1 MKRPSVRY
9 GNATIEYEVRRSA
22 RRTKTLQVT
31 VGGEGVQVHAPLA
44 ATDDEIKAFMLRKAS
59 WVLSHAPDAGPL
71 PSPKRFV
78 SGETLPYMGRN
89 VVLVVEPRDVPTAS
103 VRFDHWRFRVTVPR
117 DSNGEER
124 LARVRAAVVAWYK
137 ERAADRLP
145 VSVARWRSRLGVNAN
160 PRILIRDQ
168 RNRWASCASDGTL
181 RFNWRTIMLKPELV
195 DYIVVHEMA
204 HLTHKNHS
212 REFWALVYRT
222 LPDAERRRVRLREA
236 GHGLPL

>member
-1 MKRPSVRY
+1 MEQLSVRY

-31 VGGEGVQVHAPLA
+31 VGGEGVQVHAPLN
-44 ATDDEIKAFMLRKAS
+44 TSEEEIEAFVLRKAS
-59 WVLSHAPDAGPL
+59 WVLSHVPDAGPI

-89 VVLVVEPRDVPTAS
+89 VILVVEPQDVPTTS
-103 VRFDHWRFRVTVPR
+103 VRFDHWRFRVTVPSVLFG
-117 DSNGEER
+117 DER
-124 LARVRAAVVAWYK
+124 PKRVRDAVVSWYR
-137 ERAADRLP
+137 ERATDRLP
-145 VSVARWRSRLGVNAN
+145 LSVARWRSRLGVAEC

-168 RNRWASCASDGTL
+168 QNRWASCASDGTL
-181 RFNWRTIMLKPELV
+181 RFNWRTVMLKPELI

-212 REFWALVYRT
+212 KEFWALVYRT
-222 LPDAERRRVRLREA
+222 IPDAERRRVQLREA
-236 GHGLPL
+236 GQGLPL

>member
-1 MKRPSVRY
+1 MEQLTVRY

-31 VGGEGVQVHAPLA
+31 VGGEGVQVHTPLNTSDEEIA
-44 ATDDEIKAFMLRKAS
+44 AFVRRKAS
-59 WVLSHAPDAGPL
+59 WVLSNVLDAGPL

-89 VVLVVEPRDVPTAS
+89 VILVVEPQDVPATLI
-103 VRFDHWRFRVTVPR
+103 RFDHWRFRVTIPNAL
-117 DSNGEER
+117 NGDER
-124 LARVRAAVVAWYK
+124 PKRVRDAVVSWYR

-145 VSVARWRSRLGVNAN
+145 QSVARWRRRLGIAER
-160 PRILIRDQ
+160 PQILIRDQ
-168 RNRWASCASDGTL
+168 QNRWASCASDGTL
-181 RFNWRTIMLKPELV
+181 RFNWRTVMLKPELI
-195 DYIVVHEMA
+195 DYIVVHEIA

-212 REFWALVYRT
+212 KEFWALVYRT
-222 LPDAERRRVRLREA
+222 IPDAERRRVQLREA